1 MYLRLRS
8 VNEEDPF
15 DFWQDN
21 NQPQYPFL
29 AHVARKIQKQ
39 CATSAPVENMFST
52 MALLFNGQRS
62 VLTSQEA
69 NCMLSFIHDN
79 YTLFISTLNIHSHS
93 ARFG

>member
-8 VNEEDPF
+8 VNEEDPLE
-15 DFWQDN
+15 FWQDN

-29 AHVARKIQKQ
+29 AHVARKILKQ

-62 VLTSQEA
+62 TLASQEF
-69 NCMLSFIHDN
+69 SQSKHVHDN
-79 YTLFISTLNIHSHS
+79 YTLYFDIEHP
-93 ARFG
+93 